1 MPILVIPRDYR
12 IHSLATNY
20 STDGSCLSY
29 IFTPPLL
36 GAISFCYSMSPVFR
50 VGIAGYGVVGKRRHQ
65 YIEQHPSFH
74 TVAVCDKKLNDG
86 ILESGVQTFS
96 SPEKMLAQDLDV
108 LFVSL
113 PNFLA
118 PAVTISGLERGCH
131 VFCEKPPGRNVQDIL
146 DVIETIKDYPKA
158 KLKYGFNHRYH
169 DSVRDALTIVSKKTL
184 GKIISMRGVY
194 GKSSIV
200 SFESEWRTQRKLAG
214 GGILL
219 DQGIHMVDMM
229 RMFAGQFTNVHSFIT
244 NDYWG
249 HDVED
254 NAYALMK
261 TEGGIVA
268 SLHSSATQWRHT
280 FRLEIVLEYGLVE
293 LTGILSGSKSYGEET
308 ISVTKRFD
316 DLSLKTPVVTRYDE
330 DNSWRDEIDEFARA
344 IVLGEAIVT
353 GSAADALET
362 MKLVESIYCA
372 DSTWRQRFSLDCNNF

>member
-1 MPILVIPRDYR
+1 
-12 IHSLATNY
+12 
-20 STDGSCLSY
+20 
-29 IFTPPLL
+29 
-36 GAISFCYSMSPVFR
+36 
-50 VGIAGYGVVGKRRHQ
+50 
-65 YIEQHPSFH
+65 
-74 TVAVCDKKLNDG
+74 
-86 ILESGVQTFS
+86 
-96 SPEKMLAQDLDV
+96 
-108 LFVSL
+108 
-113 PNFLA
+113 
-118 PAVTISGLERGCH
+118 
-131 VFCEKPPGRNVQDIL
+131 
-146 DVIETIKDYPKA
+146 
-158 KLKYGFNHRYH
+158 
-169 DSVRDALTIVSKKTL
+169 
-184 GKIISMRGVY
+184 
-194 GKSSIV
+194 
-200 SFESEWRTQRKLAG
+200 
-214 GGILL
+214 
-219 DQGIHMVDMM
+219 MVDMM

-280 FRLEIVLEYGLVE
+280 FRLEIVLECGLVE